1 MNRTDL
7 QNLAEDRLGDAE
19 ALLASD
25 HCGGAYYIVG
35 YAVECGLK
43 ACIAKLTIAED
54 FYDKTLA
61 RNIFIHE
68 IEKLAGLA
76 GLDVKQIGKEDPI
89 FAANWALVKDWD
101 AEPL

>member
-1 MNRTDL
+1 MRP
-7 QNLAEDRLGDAE
+7 
-19 ALLASD
+19 
-25 HCGGAYYIVG
+25 
-35 YAVECGLK
+35 K

-101 AEPL
+101 AESRYERHTKIEAEQMIRAVREPDHGCNV